1 MLKIVDLFAKN
12 SNFELQEINLTIE
25 TGSCQ
30 VIVGENGA
38 GKTTLL
44 ECILGF
50 RKVTRGK
57 IFFNNKDITN
67 TNVED
72 REFAYIPQDIV
83 LFPNLTVE
91 ENINL
96 VIKANSKK
104 TFSIGRILEFYDL
117 LNLSDKM
124 HVKVTNLSGG
134 EKQKVAILRALAS
147 GRKFLILDEPFSSL
161 DPLIKK
167 NMWQIIARIKESLNL
182 TLLFVTH
189 DMNEATI
196 LGDYFSFMSQ
206 GRLYRI
212 EKNKLI
218 FLNDFLAKK
227 NDYYNKQKPY
237 MAELVL

>member
-25 TGSCQ
+25 KSSCQ
-30 VIVGENGA
+30 VIIGENGA
-38 GKTTLL
+38 GKTTLI

-50 RKVTRGK
+50 RKPTKGK
-57 IFFNNKDITN
+57 IFFNNKDITD
-67 TNVED
+67 TRVEE

-96 VIKANSKK
+96 IIRANRER
-104 TFSIGRILEFYDL
+104 TFPREKILEFYDV
-117 LNLSDKM
+117 LNLLDKRDVRVN
-124 HVKVTNLSGG
+124 HLSGG
-134 EKQKVAILRALAS
+134 EKQKVAILRALVS

-161 DPLIKK
+161 DPVIKK

-189 DMNEATI
+189 DMNEAII
-196 LGDYFSFMSQ
+196 LGDNFSLMSQ
-206 GRLYRI
+206 GRLYKI

-218 FLNDFLAKK
+218 FLNDFLTRKEMYK
-227 NDYYNKQKPY
+227 EQKL
-237 MAELVL
+237 ALCKLVS